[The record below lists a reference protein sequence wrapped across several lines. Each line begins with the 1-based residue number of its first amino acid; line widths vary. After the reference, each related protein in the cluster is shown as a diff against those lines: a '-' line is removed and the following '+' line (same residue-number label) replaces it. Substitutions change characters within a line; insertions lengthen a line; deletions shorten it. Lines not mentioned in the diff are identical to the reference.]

1 MKRSHDMSNEKK
13 IDVFERLIGLIDR
26 LVEHYR
32 ENSLSSQVFSFQSI
46 MLIWESILH
55 FSLYQNS
62 IKRMLFF
69 FSWSIIVFC
78 CNHLQGVHL

>member
-1 MKRSHDMSNEKK
+1 MKRSHDMSNDKK
-13 IDVFERLIGLIDR
+13 IDVFERLIGMIDR

-55 FSLYQNS
+55 FLC
-62 IKRMLFF
+62 IKIL
-69 FSWSIIVFC
+69 
-78 CNHLQGVHL
+78 

>member
-1 MKRSHDMSNEKK
+1 MKRSHDMLNEKK
-13 IDVFERLIGLIDR
+13 IDVFERLIGMIDR

-55 FSLYQNS
+55 FLC
-62 IKRMLFF
+62 IKIL
-69 FSWSIIVFC
+69 
-78 CNHLQGVHL
+78 

>member
-13 IDVFERLIGLIDR
+13 IDVFERLIGMIDR

-55 FSLYQNS
+55 FLC
-62 IKRMLFF
+62 IKIL
-69 FSWSIIVFC
+69 
-78 CNHLQGVHL
+78 